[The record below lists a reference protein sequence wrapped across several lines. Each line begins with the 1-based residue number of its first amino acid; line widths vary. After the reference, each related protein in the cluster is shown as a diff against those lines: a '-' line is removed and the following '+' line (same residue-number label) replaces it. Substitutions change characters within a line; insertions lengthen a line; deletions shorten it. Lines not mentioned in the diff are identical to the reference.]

1 MRPQTSCPPRPRARV
16 GLVALVVA
24 LVLAVSGC
32 SPSMPTGGP
41 VVEIGKVSSPTPDTG
56 FAIAP
61 RAPQVGAS
69 PAEIV
74 QGFLEAMQATPI
86 QTNTARRFLSTD
98 FADAWD
104 PQRQTLTYTE
114 VTPPHGSTI
123 VTADLQGANR
133 LDAQGSWQ
141 GAVGVP
147 DSQLHFAMV
156 KEGGEWRIS
165 SAPNALIVPQSWFDD
180 RFTQVSLYYFDPSA
194 RILVPEPVFVPRGT
208 QLPTAL
214 LRALIAGP
222 SDQLV
227 GVVRTFVPSG
237 VSTGL
242 SVPVDDHGIASVDLT
257 GDIGQ
262 QSEHA
267 QHLMAA
273 QLAWTLRQD
282 EHIRGI
288 QLAVDGRPVEESDA
302 TGTVPIGIG
311 GQYDPAGYATSDHL
325 FGLAEGAGIE
335 SVQPG
340 VGDAEVDP
348 LPSELGRAA
357 PPLRSLAV
365 NLDATRAAAVSADGH
380 QLREAVL
387 QQGEPT
393 RVRLN
398 GANLLRPAWDF
409 AGRLWDVDRTDHGAV
424 VHVGDGE
431 RMRTIVVPGVTGQDV
446 RRFLVSRDG
455 SRLVALVRRSEGDQ
469 LVASRIVSS
478 DQGRVLGAAG
488 SQMISDLGDGA
499 RIRDIGWHS
508 PTSVVTLQQL
518 SGTALIRTV
527 SVDGAVAGFPAVTL
541 TVGDRLRGLA
551 SSPVERQPL
560 LGVTRRVLLDLSGS
574 TGDTVLSAPVDALGY
589 VG

>member
-1 MRPQTSCPPRPRARV
+1 MAAVVV
-16 GLVALVVA
+16 GLVALVLA
-24 LVLAVSGC
+24 LTGC
-32 SPSMPTGGP
+32 RPSMPTAGP
-41 VVEIGKVSSPTPDTG
+41 VVEIGELTSPTPDAG

-61 RAPQVGAS
+61 RGPQRGAS
-69 PAEIV
+69 PSEIV
-74 QGFLEAMQATPI
+74 QGFLDAMQATPI
-86 QTNTARRFLSTD
+86 QTTTARRFLSTD

-104 PQRQTLTYTE
+104 PQRQTVTYTD
-114 VTPPHGSTI
+114 VTPAHGSTV
-123 VTADLQGANR
+123 VTVDLQGANS

-156 KEGGEWRIS
+156 REKGEWRIS
-165 SAPNALIVPQSWFDD
+165 AAPNALIVPQSWFDD

-214 LRALIAGP
+214 MRALIAGP

-227 GVVRTFVPSG
+227 GVVRTFLPTG
-237 VSTGL
+237 VSPGL
-242 SVPVDDHGIASVDLT
+242 SVPVDNHGVASVDLT

-282 EHIRGI
+282 ENIRGI
-288 QLAVDGRPVEESDA
+288 RLSIDGRPVEESDA
-302 TGTVPIGIG
+302 TGMVPIGIG

-325 FGLAEGAGIE
+325 FGLADAAAVETIVPA
-335 SVQPG
+335 
-340 VGDAEVDP
+340 VGDAEIDP

-365 NLDATRAAAVSADGH
+365 DFDATKAAAVTADGH
-380 QLREAVL
+380 QLLQALL
-387 QQGEPT
+387 QQGEPS
-393 RVRLN
+393 VLRLT
-398 GANLLRPAWDF
+398 GSNLLRPAWDF
-409 AGRLWDVDRTDHGAV
+409 AGRLWDIDRTAHGAV
-424 VHVGDGE
+424 VHVGYDN
-431 RMRTIVVPGVTGQDV
+431 RMRTVVVPGVTGQDV

-455 SRLVALVRRSEGDQ
+455 SRLVALVRRSDGDQ

-478 DQGRVLGAAG
+478 DQGRVLGAVG
-488 SQMISDLGDGA
+488 SQMISDLGDGS
-499 RIRDIGWHS
+499 RIRDIGWHT

-551 SSPVERQPL
+551 SSPVEQQPL
-560 LGVTRRVLLDLSGS
+560 YGVASDTLLDLSGS
-574 TGDTVLSAPVDALGY
+574 AGDTVLSVPVDTLGY